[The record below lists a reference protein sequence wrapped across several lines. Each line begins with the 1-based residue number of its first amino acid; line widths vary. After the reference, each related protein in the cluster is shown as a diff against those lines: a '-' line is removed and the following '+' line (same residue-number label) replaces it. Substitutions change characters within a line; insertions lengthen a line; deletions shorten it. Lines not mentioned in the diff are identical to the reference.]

1 MLSYRATNGYQTA
14 RYNGGLC
21 WSYYSFYPHPLDHSS
36 AGTIHSYRDKNLRD
50 FSLYVRRKNNWVA
63 KSRDRR
69 KFVKWLEKTRSNDY
83 RRHCR
88 YHLAWT
94 RNDIEFAWREL
105 ANYRQYVEALREWGF
120 AIEPDIDGVW
130 RGDDII
136 SLKIKGEL
144 IAAVATLE
152 DIRGRGEASIPDGTG
167 QVTNLVDPYRWPA
180 VYGRTIDQGTGEL
193 LKIPHSIWFYGTK
206 GEQEDVEDSPRI
218 IYDGYS
224 SLSCLLASEFIISK
238 DGDATKISSYIVGLH
253 SPDQQRLFYP
263 ILENIFTKS
272 IVLFEHVLADLAC
285 SRPGSTRDQG
295 CTHDTQRNPDVEVK
309 PQKARMGIL
318 VKDYHRKNRE
328 ILAQFKS
335 GGPITA
341 DYSDDA
347 QPLCWRH
354 RGCQNRG
361 IDCGGV
367 SHKSHVIQIHESE
380 IPLDLKDMWGPPNF
394 SGGHDLRGRNLRV
407 LVQFMTLAVTPEDPV
422 SKDTPEWFMFGNLNE
437 SVVAVVTYCY
447 AQENVTEVRLNFVTI
462 HNRQFNAACRC
473 GRSDFSVDQSESTI
487 IKENRVVA
495 FPNLLPRKL
504 ESFEI
509 IDKTRGGH
517 LKMLTFYL
525 CDPSL
530 AHEMPTTRIVAPQTL
545 EMLSTPSVP
554 RQNGPH

>member
-206 GEQEDVEDSPRI
+206 
-218 IYDGYS
+218 
-224 SLSCLLASEFIISK
+224 
-238 DGDATKISSYIVGLH
+238 
-253 SPDQQRLFYP
+253 
-263 ILENIFTKS
+263 
-272 IVLFEHVLADLAC
+272 
-285 SRPGSTRDQG
+285 GSTRDQG

>member
-36 AGTIHSYRDKNLRD
+36 ACKVYSYRDKNLRD
-50 FSLYVRRKNNWVA
+50 FSSYIRRKNNWVA

-69 KFVKWLEKTRSNDY
+69 KFVKWLEKSRSNDY
-83 RRHCR
+83 RRHRR

-94 RNDIEFAWREL
+94 PRDIEFAWREL
-105 ANYRQYVEALREWGF
+105 ANYRQYVESLRGWGF
-120 AIEPDIDGVW
+120 SIEPDIDGVW
-130 RGDDII
+130 RGDDMI
-136 SLKIKGEL
+136 SLKIKEEL

-152 DIRGRGEASIPDGTG
+152 DIPGRGEASISEGTG
-167 QVTNLVDPYRWPA
+167 QVTDLVDPSQWPA
-180 VYGRTIDQGTGEL
+180 VYGQAIDQRTGEL
-193 LKIPHSIWFYGTK
+193 LQIPHSIWFYGIES
-206 GEQEDVEDSPRI
+206 EQHVEDSSRI
-218 IYDGYS
+218 IYDGYTS
-224 SLSCLLASEFIISK
+224 RDCLPASEFIVSE
-238 DGDATKISSYIVGLH
+238 DGDATKISSYIIGLD

-272 IVLFEHVLADLAC
+272 IVLLEHVLADLAC

-295 CTHDTQRNPDVEVK
+295 CIHDTQRDPDSEVK

-328 ILAQFKS
+328 ILAQFRN
-335 GGPITA
+335 GGLITA

-347 QPLCWRH
+347 QPICWRH

-361 IDCGGV
+361 IDCGGI
-367 SHKSHVIQIHESE
+367 SHRSHVIQIHESE
-380 IPLDLKDMWGPPNF
+380 IPLDLKDMWYPPNF
-394 SGGHDLRGRNLRV
+394 SGGHNLKDRNLRV
-407 LVQFMTLAVTPEDPV
+407 FVQLTNVAVTPEDPV
-422 SKDTPEWFMFGNLNE
+422 FKGTPEWFRFGRLNE
-437 SVVAVVTYCY
+437 SVVAIVKYCY
-447 AQENVTEVRLNFVTI
+447 AQENVTEVRLNFLTI
-462 HNRQFNAACRC
+462 SSREFNAACRC

-495 FPNLLPRKL
+495 FPNLLLHKL
-504 ESFEI
+504 EPFEL

-530 AHEMPTTRIVAPQTL
+530 AHEMPTTRIVAPQKL
-545 EMLSTPSVP
+545 ETLSTPSVP
-554 RQNGPH
+554 HQNSPV

>member
-21 WSYYSFYPHPLDHSS
+21 WSYYSFYPHPLDHSN
-36 AGTIHSYRDKNLRD
+36 AYTIHSYRDKNLRD
-50 FSLYVRRKNNWVA
+50 FSSYVRRKNNWVA

-83 RRHCR
+83 RQHCR

-94 RNDIEFAWREL
+94 PRDIEFAWREL
-105 ANYRQYVEALREWGF
+105 GNYRQYVETLREWGF

-136 SLKIKGEL
+136 SPKIKEEL

-152 DIRGRGEASIPDGTG
+152 GVPGRGEASISEGTG
-167 QVTNLVDPYRWPA
+167 QVTDLVDPCQWPA
-180 VYGRTIDQGTGEL
+180 VYGQAIDQRTGEL
-193 LKIPHSIWFYGTK
+193 LQIPHSIWFYGT
-206 GEQEDVEDSPRI
+206 EYENMHAEDSSRI
-218 IYDGYS
+218 IYDGYFS
-224 SLSCLLASEFIISK
+224 KGCLLASEFIISEA
-238 DGDATKISSYIVGLH
+238 GDATKIFSYIIGLD
-253 SPDQQRLFYP
+253 SPDQQRRFYP

-272 IVLFEHVLADLAC
+272 IVLFEHVLGDLAC

-295 CTHDTQRNPDVEVK
+295 CIHDTRRDPDSEVK
-309 PQKARMGIL
+309 PQKATMGIL
-318 VKDYHRKNRE
+318 VKDYLRKNRE
-328 ILAQFKS
+328 ILAQFQN
-335 GGPITA
+335 GGLITA
-341 DYSDDA
+341 DYLDDA

-361 IDCGGV
+361 IDCGGI

-380 IPLDLKDMWGPPNF
+380 IPLDLKHMWFPPNF
-394 SGGHDLRGRNLRV
+394 SGGHNLRGRNLRV
-407 LVQFMTLAVTPEDPV
+407 FVHFRNVEVTPEDPV
-422 SKDTPEWFMFGNLNE
+422 FKGTAEWFIFGKLNE

-447 AQENVTEVRLNFVTI
+447 AQENITEVRLNFVTV
-462 HNRQFNAACRC
+462 HKREFNALCRC
-473 GRSDFSVDQSESTI
+473 GRSDFAVDQSESTI

-495 FPNLLPRKL
+495 FPNLLPHKL
-504 ESFEI
+504 EPFEI

-545 EMLSTPSVP
+545 ETLSTPSVP